1 MEAEMANVEI
11 APHFIMP
18 EVLREYAAAIL
29 RESGVPPDDAR
40 LVAHSLVEAER
51 WGHTSHGVLRLSW
64 YVARINA
71 GVVRAVTEPE
81 TVIDGGAIAVID
93 GHDGMGQVITTLA
106 MTDAVRRAKAHGV
119 GVVGVRNSN
128 HFGTA
133 AYYTRMAA
141 AQACIGFL
149 STNASPSMA
158 PWGGRKKAIGANPW
172 SFAAPAGRFGT
183 VVMDIANG
191 HVARGKI
198 YVAQQRGTS
207 IPEGWAIDA
216 DGRATTDP
224 AAALAGV
231 LLPMAAHKG
240 YAISFVMDMLSGVL
254 TGSSFGAS
262 VVGPQKADQRSGAGH
277 LAMAFDISR
286 FMPPTE
292 FEERMEQLIG
302 EMKSV
307 PLAEGFDEILVP
319 GEIEMRSAERAD
331 RLGVEV
337 PDKTREELTAVAE
350 ALSVPSPF

>member
-1 MEAEMANVEI
+1 MTSGET
-11 APHFIMP
+11 APLFVLP
-18 EVLREYAAAIL
+18 DVLRDHAAAIL
-29 RESGVPPDDAR
+29 RQAGVPPDDAR

-51 WGHTSHGVLRLSW
+51 WGHTSHGVLRLGW
-64 YVARINA
+64 YVARIKA

-93 GHDGMGQVITTLA
+93 GHDGIGQVIATLA
-106 MTDAVRRAKAHGV
+106 MKEAIGRAKVHGV

-172 SFAAPAGRFGT
+172 SVAAPAGGFGT

-198 YVAQQRGTS
+198 YVAQQRGTM

-224 AAALAGV
+224 AAALAGM

-240 YAISFVMDMLSGVL
+240 YAISFVMDILSGVL
-254 TGSSFGAS
+254 TGSSFGGS

-277 LAMAFDISR
+277 MAMAFDVSA
-286 FMPPTE
+286 FMPLRE
-292 FEERMEQLIG
+292 FEERVEQLIH

-307 PLAEGFDEILVP
+307 PVAEGFDEILVP
-319 GEIEMRSAERAD
+319 GEIEMRNAERAD
-331 RLGVEV
+331 RVGVEV
-337 PDKTREELTAVAE
+337 PDKTRQELKAVAE